1 METST
6 VSNKYQ
12 IVIPK
17 KIRQQLGIK
26 PGQKLHI
33 QQLTGDSL
41 KITTGSV
48 LDQYVGSLQG
58 VWGPDSDVYIRKE
71 RDSWDN

>member
-6 VSNKYQ
+6 VSKKYQ

-17 KIRQQLGIK
+17 KLRQQLGIK

-33 QQLTGDSL
+33 SKLKEGSL
-41 KITTGSV
+41 EITTHSN
-48 LDQYVGSLQG
+48 LDQYVGALKG
-58 VWGPDSDVYIRKE
+58 VWGPDSDAYLRKE